1 MSLRKITLQECHQ
14 ELLHI
19 AAAFD
24 QLCRKHHIPYY
35 MLGGTMLGAIRHR
48 GFIPW
53 DDDMDFGIP
62 RPFFQQFCTWAEQE
76 LPAKYQLVSRKNSP
90 ALQKGFVKVQLRG
103 SKLIEKVFG
112 EQDESF
118 YNGIAIDVFP
128 LDGVNDTKASRR
140 TIRLAFL
147 LLRIQE
153 GRFCSLSIR
162 RGVKKAVAYLIKR
175 LPINDDR
182 LAQRIE
188 RLIQCEDYHTASRV
202 ANFYGHWKEREIIDK
217 PIFGTPTLYPFEN
230 LYLQGAERYDAY
242 LSALYGDYMQLPPE
256 DKQITHADEF
266 YVEEE
271 WVLQ

>member
-1 MSLRKITLQECHQ
+1 MQFLKKWGLKVLLPCGLVLIALIVLLVCFCGLRGVYVCVDDPSLAISFGVGKMDIVYGEYV
-14 ELLHI
+14 LH
-19 AAAFD
+19 
-24 QLCRKHHIPYY
+24 
-35 MLGGTMLGAIRHR
+35 GTYEVNGRLI
-48 GFIPW
+48 
-53 DDDMDFGIP
+53 
-62 RPFFQQFCTWAEQE
+62 ESSVE
-76 LPAKYQLVSRKNSP
+76 LPSEITGDTSSGGLFATKNTYDS
-90 ALQKGFVKVQLRG
+90 

-188 RLIQCEDYHTASRV
+188 RLIQREDYHTASRV

-256 DKQITHADEF
+256 KERVSKHIDTVIINGKRIE
-266 YVEEE
+266 
-271 WVLQ
+271 